1 MVSPKPH
8 CQISDKIKYNK
19 KQDLKQ
25 KNKKKKTKNKKKKLG
40 RTQQYES
47 R

>member
-19 KQDLKQ
+19 NQGFKA
-25 KNKKKKTKNKKKKLG
+25 KKKNCGEHNNMKAGSYTS
-40 RTQQYES
+40 TDF
-47 R
+47 

>member
-19 KQDLKQ
+19 NQGFKA
-25 KNKKKKTKNKKKKLG
+25 KKKKNCGEHNNMKAGSYTS
-40 RTQQYES
+40 TDF
-47 R
+47 